1 MAKVMEVICV
11 PAERG
16 RGTEDDPSRE
26 VTQLWTKGGQLICE
40 LDHRVEPEK
49 DAVMEALAKLP
60 EDVKK
65 MALAYAH
72 GVSSGRRMQR
82 SESGTT
88 M

>member
-11 PAERG
+11 LAERG

-26 VTQLWTKGGQLICE
+26 VTQLWTKDGRLICE
-40 LDHRVEPEK
+40 LNHSFEPEK
-49 DAVMEALAKLP
+49 DAALEALAKLP

-72 GVSSGRRMQR
+72 GVSSGRRLQR
-82 SESGTT
+82 S
-88 M
+88 

>member
-1 MAKVMEVICV
+1 MKRTIK
-11 PAERG
+11 
-16 RGTEDDPSRE
+16 T
-26 VTQLWTKGGQLICE
+26 
-40 LDHRVEPEK
+40 VEPAQDERLAPR
-49 DAVMEALAKLP
+49 DAALEALAKLP

-82 SESGTT
+82 SERGTT

>member
-1 MAKVMEVICV
+1 MKRTIKT
-11 PAERG
+11 AEPVQEERLAP
-16 RGTEDDPSRE
+16 R
-26 VTQLWTKGGQLICE
+26 
-40 LDHRVEPEK
+40 
-49 DAVMEALAKLP
+49 DAALEALAKLP

-88 M
+88 V